1 MVKITSFVQQP
12 VRGSLLSPEPRA
24 RFDDLMGGAFSRP
37 SSGQRILITDRAD
50 RESDAG
56 ACLPLPSL
64 LLPTAGD
71 PDDEGRVVAATFQAF
86 GMFGRRPEVVT
97 KQSPAVLSAAAF
109 APVSLERGVSGP
121 AAAGPVAAPAQGD
134 VHVSRPAATAVESRS
149 RPAVSLSSP
158 PDAHESEPA
167 SGETPVVVEMTPV
180 EEKAAVAGTVRRKAV
195 ARAVGNDVNAQLTLS
210 YTGDVAG
217 LAVRVAGVSPE
228 EIAQFR
234 ARARSLLAEHGLSLE
249 TLSINGEDRSE
260 RGLPVRETKQWR

>member
-12 VRGSLLSPEPRA
+12 VRGSLLSPEPRV

-37 SSGQRILITDRAD
+37 FSGQRISITDRAD

-86 GMFGRRPEVVT
+86 GMFGRRPEVV
-97 KQSPAVLSAAAF
+97 KKESPTVLSVSAF
-109 APVSLERGVSGP
+109 APMSLERGVSGP
-121 AAAGPVAAPAQGD
+121 AAAGPVAGAAQGD
-134 VHVSRPAATAVESRS
+134 GHVSRPAATATDSRS
-149 RPAVSLSSP
+149 RPAVSPSSRRV
-158 PDAHESEPA
+158 AHGGDPA
-167 SGETPVVVEMTPV
+167 FGEAPVVVEMTAV
-180 EEKAAVAGTVRRKAV
+180 EEKAAVAGSARRKAV
-195 ARAVGNDVNAQLTLS
+195 ARAVGNDDNARLTLS
-210 YTGDVAG
+210 KTADVAG

-260 RGLPVRETKQWR
+260 RGLPVKETKQWR